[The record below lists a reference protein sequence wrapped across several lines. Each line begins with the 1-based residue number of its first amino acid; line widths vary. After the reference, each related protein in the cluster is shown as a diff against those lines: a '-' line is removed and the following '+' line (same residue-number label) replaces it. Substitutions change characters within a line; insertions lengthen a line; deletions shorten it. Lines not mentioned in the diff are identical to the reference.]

1 MTSLSTEEFP
11 YTLTYVR
18 QMLNVEESELMALV
32 KALSLAPKSDETNR
46 VIFSHRDTEVLR
58 KALDMRRRGEDLQTI
73 VRYFAMSQASAQHAQ
88 DAGASMPSPPTP
100 ATQMRAPAP
109 AAAGGAE
116 AMTLRSIGKESL
128 AVVVEAVSTAK
139 EGILR
144 DMSRLLD
151 DKLTGLDE
159 VVVELI
165 RCKSENDAL
174 RQKLKEKSEETDA
187 LQYELTR
194 YKSSGFG
201 FYRKI

>member
-32 KALSLAPKSDETNR
+32 KALSLNPKTDETAR
-46 VIFSHRDTEVLR
+46 VIFSHRDTEILR
-58 KALDMRRRGEDLQTI
+58 KAIDMRRRGDDLQTI
-73 VRYFAMSQASAQHAQ
+73 VRYFAMAQAS
-88 DAGASMPSPPTP
+88 S
-100 ATQMRAPAP
+100 RPAP
-109 AAAGGAE
+109 DRSTERASIPLTPPASASRPPAPSAQE
-116 AMTLRSIGKESL
+116 AMTLRTIGKESL
-128 AVVVEAVSTAK
+128 AVVVEAVSSAK

-174 RQKLKEKSEETDA
+174 RQKLKDKSEETDA
-187 LQYELTR
+187 LQYELAR
-194 YKSSGFG
+194 YKSAGFG